1 MSISGQDSTFMT
13 FKLEMD
19 VTLTRLHVSF
29 IDELSMEV
37 DARFVQDLCEMESKK
52 ADPNLW

>member
-1 MSISGQDSTFMT
+1 MT